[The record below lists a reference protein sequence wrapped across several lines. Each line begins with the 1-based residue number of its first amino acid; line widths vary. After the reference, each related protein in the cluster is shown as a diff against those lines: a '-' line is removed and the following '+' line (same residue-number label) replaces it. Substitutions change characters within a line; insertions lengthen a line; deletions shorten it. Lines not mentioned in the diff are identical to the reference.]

1 MVHLAYIRFFMCM
14 SIDSYRANDL
24 LQKETNVNE
33 IGNTNT
39 CNGKSSAN
47 ASIEDRGVPQVD
59 RDSKEPF
66 LANLEG
72 MFTRSRRDDGGQ
84 NVQDQRALV
93 SYLLLDYWL
102 NC

>member
-1 MVHLAYIRFFMCM
+1 MVHLAYIRFFMCT

-33 IGNTNT
+33 IGNTKT
-39 CNGKSSAN
+39 RNGKSSAN

-72 MFTRSRRDDGGQ
+72 MFMRSEGDNGGP
-84 NVQDQRALV
+84 NVQGQRALV
-93 SYLLLDYWL
+93 RHLLFDYWL
-102 NC
+102 HC

>member
-1 MVHLAYIRFFMCM
+1 MVHLAYIRFFMCT

-39 CNGKSSAN
+39 RNGKSSAN

-72 MFTRSRRDDGGQ
+72 MSTRSGRDDGGQ

>member
-1 MVHLAYIRFFMCM
+1 MVHLAYIRFFMCT

-39 CNGKSSAN
+39 RNGKSSAN
-47 ASIEDRGVPQVD
+47 ASIEDGGVPQVD

-72 MFTRSRRDDGGQ
+72 MFTRSGRDDGGQ

>member
-1 MVHLAYIRFFMCM
+1 MVHLAYLRFFMCT

-33 IGNTNT
+33 TGNANT
-39 CNGKSSAN
+39 RNGKSCAN

-66 LANLEG
+66 LANLEW
-72 MFTRSRRDDGGQ
+72 MFTRSGRDDGGQ
-84 NVQDQRALV
+84 DVQDQRALV

>member
-1 MVHLAYIRFFMCM
+1 MVHLAYIRFFMCT

-39 CNGKSSAN
+39 RNGKSSAN

-66 LANLEG
+66 LANLER
-72 MFTRSRRDDGGQ
+72 MFTRSEGDGGRQ
-84 NVQDQRALV
+84 NVQNQRALV